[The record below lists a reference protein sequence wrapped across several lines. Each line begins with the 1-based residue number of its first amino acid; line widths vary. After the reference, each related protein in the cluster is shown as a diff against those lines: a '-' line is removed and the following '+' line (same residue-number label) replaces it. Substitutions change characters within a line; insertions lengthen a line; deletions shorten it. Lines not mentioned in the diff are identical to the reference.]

1 MSLFGLEA
9 EANDLAVDYLKVLI
23 LFAPAFGVSIV
34 QGAAIRAAGDVKTPL
49 YLGLIQNVINIFLLI
64 GFVNGRFGFPELGV
78 VGAAYAGGI
87 SFGIG
92 AILGILVWVSRII
105 TILSQNLLA
114 FLF

>member
-9 EANDLAVDYLKVLI
+9 EAKDLAVDYLKVLI

-49 YLGLIQNVINIFLLI
+49 YIGLIQNIINIFFLI
-64 GFVNGRFGFPELGV
+64 GFVNGQFGFPELGV

-87 SFGIG
+87 SFAIG
-92 AILGILVWVSRII
+92 AILGIFSLG
-105 TILSQNLLA
+105 L
-114 FLF
+114 